1 MRSLSRTLAG
11 LSRAHPVPRL
21 TATGTPLSIAMIGL
35 RGIPSTY
42 GGVERAVEELSASLA
57 LRGHDVTVY
66 ARRGYSDRA
75 VLHHRGVTIVHRGQ
89 IHTKHLEAASHTAI
103 SLLDAMRTR
112 HFDLIHLHASGAA
125 LLSFMPTL
133 MGIPT
138 VATVQCLDYR
148 REKWGWAARRA
159 LRLA

>member
-1 MRSLSRTLAG
+1 MVTRGCRPRTVLAAAIGRSSSLAHPGPSSGRGPWKDRYARAQTPPRVPGSMRSLSRTLAG
-11 LSRAHPVPRL
+11 LSRAQPVPRL

-89 IHTKHLEAASHTAI
+89 IHTKHLEAASHTTI
-103 SLLDAMRTR
+103 SLLDAMR
-112 HFDLIHLHASGAA
+112 
-125 LLSFMPTL
+125 
-133 MGIPT
+133 
-138 VATVQCLDYR
+138 
-148 REKWGWAARRA
+148 
-159 LRLA
+159 